1 MNADS
6 YANAYVSLSLP
17 RLFSPLVRFCLV
29 DWNPFEIV
37 RIYEIQF
44 RNYFC
49 LLIFILIKE
58 NGIEYLESSGW
69 FKELISLN
77 RKEILKELKQLDESK
92 LEGNDDLLLI
102 PNVIEKTL
110 LPRLVQLVETIYDP
124 MSKKQTTNLSQLVSR
139 LIQDYPTLNHK
150 SSNTKVLILNKSLS
164 IS

>member
-1 MNADS
+1 MKS
-6 YANAYVSLSLP
+6 SL
-17 RLFSPLVRFCLV
+17 
-29 DWNPFEIV
+29 EIIFV
-37 RIYEIQF
+37 F
-44 RNYFC
+44 YF
-49 LLIFILIKE
+49 FILIKE
-58 NGIEYLESSGW
+58 NGIEHLESSGW